1 MPGSV
6 VLLPS
11 ADEQARAVLLTAMG
25 RAGLRLVDIDLPLAG
40 PAPFSTRVCAAIH
53 LARPASP
60 LLMVAPAASAG
71 HLASIALAQRRA
83 HRTVGGYV
91 LIDPGQDAASA
102 PGGSDW
108 PDAPVTCIAYREPS
122 PAWVRLRDW
131 ASVACPSPGDVVSA
145 IRSVSGA
152 LA

>member
-11 ADEQARAVLLTAMG
+11 GDDPQRGALMSAMA
-25 RAGLRLVDIDLPLAG
+25 RAGLRIVDIDLPLAG
-40 PAPFSTRVCAAIH
+40 SAPFATRVCAAIH

-83 HRTVGGYV
+83 HRQVGGYV

-108 PDAPVTCIAYREPS
+108 PDAPVTCIAYREPA
-122 PAWVRLRDW
+122 PGWVRLRDW
-131 ASVACPSPGDVVSA
+131 ASIVCPSPADVVGT
-145 IRSVSGA
+145 IGG
-152 LA
+152 LAGGLA